1 MEILRPT
8 WRNNQKQKDQKD
20 QKERPKGFKRM
31 QRYAKGFTLTLR
43 TVEESST
50 AGASAWHAW
59 HIPVA
64 ESSVDSGLLGVLV
77 EQIPEANENA
87 KDKRMNENAV
97 R

>member
-1 MEILRPT
+1 
-8 WRNNQKQKDQKD
+8 
-20 QKERPKGFKRM
+20 M

-77 EQIPEANENA
+77 EQIPEENENTY
-87 KDKRMNENAV
+87 KRMNENAV

>member
-1 MEILRPT
+1 
-8 WRNNQKQKDQKD
+8 
-20 QKERPKGFKRM
+20 M

-59 HIPVA
+59 HIPFA

-77 EQIPEANENA
+77 EQIPEARNA
-87 KDKRMNENAV
+87 KDKRMKRKCCEIDK
-97 R
+97 